1 MRSFIAA
8 PLLSLQGYANRMPVS
23 SHTIGAAPPAGGQG
37 GSGGGGGG
45 GGWAWLLT
53 ARGLVEA
60 RLIAGLLENAG
71 IGPVH
76 LDATDPS
83 PSSWLFLSGNVGALV
98 RVYVPRAQ
106 LDGARLALLEQGAPV
121 TPPSRRP
128 PERPRWSVRR
138 IELIILAA
146 VVVVVFGWRLLTASC
161 ALC

>member
-1 MRSFIAA
+1 
-8 PLLSLQGYANRMPVS
+8 MPVS
-23 SHTIGAAPPAGGQG
+23 SHTIGTAPPAGGER
-37 GSGGGGGG
+37 GSGGGDG

-53 ARGLVEA
+53 ARGVVEA

-106 LDGARLALLEQGAPV
+106 LEGARLALLEQGAAV
-121 TPPSRRP
+121 TPPSRQP
-128 PERPRWSVRR
+128 AAGPRWSVRR
-138 IELIILAA
+138 LELIILAA
-146 VVVVVFGWRLLTASC
+146 VVVVVFGWRLLTATC